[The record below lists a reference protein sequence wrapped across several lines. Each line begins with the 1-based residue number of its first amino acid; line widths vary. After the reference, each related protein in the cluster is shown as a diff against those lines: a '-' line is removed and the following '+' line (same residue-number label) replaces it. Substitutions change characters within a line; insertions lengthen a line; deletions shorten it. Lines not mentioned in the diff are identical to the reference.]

1 MASTVGSDK
10 PRSFRRLRLTNSSR
24 DTALASRVAEEDGV
38 GFVVTAF
45 DGDL

>member
-10 PRSFRRLRLTNSSR
+10 PLSFRRLRLTSFSR
-24 DTALASRVAEEDGV
+24 DAALASRVAEKDGV

-45 DGDL
+45 DGDF